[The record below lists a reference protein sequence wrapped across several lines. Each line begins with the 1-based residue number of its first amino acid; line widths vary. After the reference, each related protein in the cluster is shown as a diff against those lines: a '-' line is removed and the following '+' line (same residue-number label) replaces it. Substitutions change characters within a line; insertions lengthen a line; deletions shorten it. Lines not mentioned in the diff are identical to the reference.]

1 MKNIKG
7 LVLAAVIVAA
17 VSSCAKE
24 NGLQE
29 QTGPLPAPDVIVT
42 EIGRTGFT
50 VSWDAVTDAGG
61 YAYTFNA
68 GEEQTTRNTSL
79 VFSNL
84 EPSASYVFTVKT
96 VPGSNGSYSESE
108 LVTVRVTTGEVGT
121 LDAPEPELVAAY
133 RSKTIIKWKAVY
145 GADSYEY
152 AVGGFSGK
160 TSSTTVEINGLEA
173 SASYTFRIKALSD
186 DKNLN
191 ESADGVLTF
200 TTRPEDEDIPQ
211 IIMAHVET
219 GADYSRYNIYAVAD
233 FRYLHFAVPT
243 TYFSAMSDNEI
254 RDYYLSA
261 LLKSIEE
268 AGMDVSTYISQ
279 YAGCGTASYTET
291 PLYSEMSY
299 SIVAFGVNT
308 DGQATTP
315 LYRFET
321 KTLADDT
328 APFPDIAGMPWFTQ
342 SLFLAEFGVYNAS
355 NSLWLKWKGENV
367 TGIKSILTSTRSF
380 RTYFD
385 SSADLFRKYVKVN
398 GSDYGADVIKNV
410 NSDKGL
416 TTRYS
421 SNISSAT
428 SYTLGTLAVNADNDT
443 TFVVNSM
450 PTKASARYYDWAGV
464 LLGTGG
470 SNPASSS
477 LTGTFGFV
485 YDKDE
490 DPLTFHLAGLRYCFC
505 RQDDLSGL
513 SVDEAA
519 DIVESRGTDLSQAN
533 IDILNLTGS
542 FSLSFGIDG
551 SPLAPQTKY
560 VLLATF
566 TERNGDTLTR
576 FAIAETAAASG
587 TAATK
592 AVFGEPKARIEFG
605 SPVILENFVPLE
617 NGRF

>member
-24 NGLQE
+24 DELRE

-42 EIGRTGFT
+42 ELGRTGFT

-61 YAYTFNA
+61 YAYSFNA

-79 VFSNL
+79 VFSDL

-108 LVTVRVTTGEVGT
+108 LVTVRVTTEEVGT

-152 AVGGFSGK
+152 SVGGFSGK

-173 SASYTFRIKALSD
+173 SASYTFRIKALSA

-211 IIMAHVET
+211 IIMALVET
-219 GADYSRYNIYAVAD
+219 GSDYSKINVYAVAD
-233 FRYLHFAVPT
+233 FRYLHFAVPA
-243 TYFSAMSDNEI
+243 TYFKVKSDNEI
-254 RDYYLSA
+254 RDFYLAA
-261 LLKSIEE
+261 LLKAIEE

-291 PLYSEMSY
+291 PLLSEMSY
-299 SIVAFGVNT
+299 SVVAFGVNT
-308 DGQATTP
+308 DGRATTP
-315 LYRFET
+315 LYKIET
-321 KTLADDT
+321 KTLADDA
-328 APFPDIAGMPWFTQ
+328 APFPDTVGEPWFSQ
-342 SLFLAEFGVYNAS
+342 SLFHYDFGAYNAS

-380 RTYFD
+380 RTYFEL
-385 SSADLFRKYVKVN
+385 STDLFREYVKAN
-398 GSDYGADVIKNV
+398 GTESGQSVIAGV
-410 NSDKGL
+410 NSENGW
-416 TTRYS
+416 TSRYAL
-421 SNISSAT
+421 SSAT

-443 TFVVNSM
+443 TFVISSM
-450 PTKASARYYDWAGV
+450 PTKASDRYYDWAGV
-464 LLGTGG
+464 LLGTDG
-470 SNPASSS
+470 SATASSS
-477 LTGTFGFV
+477 LTGIFQLRVDDSEPVSFRINN
-485 YDKDE
+485 
-490 DPLTFHLAGLRYCFC
+490 LRYFFC
-505 RQDDLSGL
+505 RQDELSG
-513 SVDEAA
+513 VTTDRAA
-519 DIVESRGTDLSQAN
+519 EIVAAKGTDFTQADL
-533 IDILNLTGS
+533 DILNLTGK
-542 FSLSFGIDG
+542 FTLSFGTEG
-551 SPLAPQTKY
+551 SPLAPDTAY
-560 VLLATF
+560 ALLATF
-566 TERNGDTLTR
+566 TERNGDEVTR
-576 FAIAETAAASG
+576 FSLAKTAAASG

-592 AVFGEPKARIEFG
+592 AVFGEPEARIEFG
-605 SPVILENFVPLE
+605 SPVILENFAPLE